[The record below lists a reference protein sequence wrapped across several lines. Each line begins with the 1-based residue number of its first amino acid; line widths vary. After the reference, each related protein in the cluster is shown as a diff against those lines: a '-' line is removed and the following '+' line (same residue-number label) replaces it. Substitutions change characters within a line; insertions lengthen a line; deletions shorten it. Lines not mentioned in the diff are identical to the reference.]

1 MKGLIWLPNNDE
13 ITLAKYRIEK
23 AKDCLKA
30 SKLLLDDGLYADSAN
45 RSYYAIFHS
54 MNALCA
60 LRSVG
65 YKKHSGVLSDF
76 NQNYVKTNL
85 IEIEYSKIAKT
96 AFSVRTKS
104 DYSDFYVV
112 SKQDVVEQ
120 YKNAVKF
127 IDRIDRFINESFT
140 KEISYQIND

>member
-1 MKGLIWLPNNDE
+1 MPNADE
-13 ITLAKYRIEK
+13 LALANYRIDK

-30 SKLLLDDGLYADSAN
+30 SKILLDDGLYTDSAN

-60 LRSVG
+60 TRSVG

-76 NQNYVKTNL
+76 NLHYVKENL
-85 IEIEYSKIAKT
+85 IEKDYAKIAKS
-96 AFSVRTKS
+96 AFSVRTQS

-112 SKQDVVEQ
+112 SKFDVIEQ
-120 YKNAVKF
+120 YENAVKF
-127 IDRIDRFINESFT
+127 VNRIEEYIKS
-140 KEISYQIND
+140 IS